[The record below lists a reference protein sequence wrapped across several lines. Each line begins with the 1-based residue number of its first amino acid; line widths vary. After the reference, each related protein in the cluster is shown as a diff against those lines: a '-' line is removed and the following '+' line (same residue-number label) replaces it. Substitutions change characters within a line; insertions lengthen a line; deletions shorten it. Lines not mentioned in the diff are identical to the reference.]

1 MPISSPTA
9 LRAADLKQLFGVYG
23 DFYQVVLGGQTY
35 ACRSVLE
42 LIAHTKR
49 PSDPNQIHALQPDLL
64 VVMMNPGSSKPVLPH
79 YCPRLVGPEGPGAR
93 PERVLTRPDNTQ
105 YQIMRV
111 MVARG
116 WHHARVLNLSD
127 LREPKSMQLM
137 KTLAALALVAE
148 GGRHSIFCPSRT
160 AERQQLMGPKGATP
174 VLIGWGR
181 DVHLRP
187 LAVQSLQQ
195 LQGWQK
201 IGLPLDEEA
210 IFYAHPSP
218 MLQRY
223 KDHWLAT
230 ILAQWKEAE

>member
-1 MPISSPTA
+1 MPISSLTP
-9 LRAADLKQLFGVYG
+9 LRAADLKQRFAVYG

-42 LIAHTKR
+42 LIAHSKR
-49 PSDPNQIHALQPDLL
+49 PSDPHQIHALQPDLL
-64 VVMMNPGSSKPVLPH
+64 VVMMNPGSSKPLLPD

-93 PERVLTRPDNTQ
+93 PERVITRPDNTQ

-111 MVARG
+111 MAVRG
-116 WHHARVLNLSD
+116 WAHARVFNLSD

-137 KTLAALALVAE
+137 KTLATLAQVAE
-148 GGRHSIFCPSRT
+148 GARHSLFCPARR
-160 AERQQLMGPKGATP
+160 AEREALMGPQGAIP

-187 LAVQSLQQ
+187 LAVQCLQV
-195 LQGWQK
+195 LQGWKK
-201 IGLPLDEEA
+201 IGLPLDAEG

-218 MLQRY
+218 MLQRH

-230 ILAQWKEAE
+230 ILAQ